1 MSALKFASLPAS
13 VLWRRLAHQSS
24 ARVVEQKHTLSW
36 SRQCALRTSLRPLS
50 TESEA
55 QTKNDG
61 LHLSDSCVERIL
73 HVTEAERRGERR
85 GEGEGAANDMLRIT
99 VEGGGC
105 SGFQYRF
112 ELDNKLQADDKVFE
126 QRGAKVVIDELSLS
140 FLVGSTV
147 DYHQELIRSSFR
159 IAGNP
164 SAGLGCSC
172 GASFALKS

>member
-61 LHLSDSCVERIL
+61 LHLSDSCVEVKRARKAFSVWFWMCVKFVLWVCFMQFIWCVQECIIL
-73 HVTEAERRGERR
+73 LVCPYWQIVEVRGLETTHTYPNDTHTYPNNWCLVILILICTVVM
-85 GEGEGAANDMLRIT
+85 EGKRHEGK
-99 VEGGGC
+99 
-105 SGFQYRF
+105 Q
-112 ELDNKLQADDKVFE
+112 
-126 QRGAKVVIDELSLS
+126 
-140 FLVGSTV
+140 FLVRLS
-147 DYHQELIRSSFR
+147 ESR
-159 IAGNP
+159 
-164 SAGLGCSC
+164 
-172 GASFALKS
+172 